1 MLVYVTWYNGMVVKN
16 SFISLIQE
24 HVSSPKQKK
33 TNWKHVF
40 PALRKGFKPE
50 ILTIHFQSILKAN
63 TPLILPMQH
72 DSKALLFYTKLLS
85 DPQNKAM
92 DLLWVFD
99 GKTPTHDV
107 PLLLYTK
114 LLPHLHDKAMDLL
127 WVFQRRRHT
136 LLFLAPLGLSDQ
148 LGALH
153 LYAEVTKALIRIK
166 QGWESHQSHIHKPKF
181 LTTKVRLLSKL
192 SFQNLKVLYEFILVC
207 FLLFSF
213 GWPYPPSKF
222 IELWKVMESKR
233 EKACFFWSI
242 SSSFKLSV

>member
-1 MLVYVTWYNGMVVKN
+1 MVVKN

-85 DPQNKAM
+85 DPQ
-92 DLLWVFD
+92 
-99 GKTPTHDV
+99 
-107 PLLLYTK
+107 
-114 LLPHLHDKAMDLL
+114 DKAMDLL

-166 QGWESHQSHIHKPKF
+166 QG
-181 LTTKVRLLSKL
+181 
-192 SFQNLKVLYEFILVC
+192 
-207 FLLFSF
+207 
-213 GWPYPPSKF
+213 
-222 IELWKVMESKR
+222 
-233 EKACFFWSI
+233 
-242 SSSFKLSV
+242 

>member
-1 MLVYVTWYNGMVVKN
+1 MGHDIFIDYASDQLCGMSYPTYFNACLCDMIQWNVVKN
-16 SFISLIQE
+16 SFISSIQE

-33 TNWKHVF
+33 TNWKHFF
-40 PALRKGFKPE
+40 PALRKGFKLE
-50 ILTIHFQSILKAN
+50 ILTMHFQSILTAN
-63 TPLILPMQH
+63 TLILPIQH

-85 DPQNKAM
+85 HPQDKAM

-136 LLFLAPLGLSDQ
+136 LLFLAPLGPSDQ

-166 QGWESHQSHIHKPKF
+166 QG
-181 LTTKVRLLSKL
+181 
-192 SFQNLKVLYEFILVC
+192 
-207 FLLFSF
+207 
-213 GWPYPPSKF
+213 
-222 IELWKVMESKR
+222 
-233 EKACFFWSI
+233 
-242 SSSFKLSV
+242 